1 MNLWNKNNEHG
12 AKACVLL
19 VYRSFGAQEW
29 GPWALR
35 SLASCRMPRYW
46 DRVLDLKAQSCA
58 VCHTWH
64 IAPSRV
70 LIVPSALSTLP
81 CCVRTIARGGGLYS
95 CYAACYTAI
104 RIQSRWGT
112 VFVLRCLLHCYT
124 YRRWGTVFVL
134 RSFVY
139 SCWGT
144 DVLMLRCWGT
154 VLLLPAST
162 YIRWWL
168 RCMSGKRITI

>member
-19 VYRSFGAQEW
+19 VYRSLGAQEW

-104 RIQSRWGT
+104 RT
-112 VFVLRCLLHCYT
+112 VARGGGL
-124 YRRWGTVFVL
+124 
-134 RSFVY
+134 Y
-139 SCWGT
+139 SCYAPSYTVVGG
-144 DVLMLRCWGT
+144 LMYLCYAAGGLYFCYPHPRIYDDDSVAWAGKG
-154 VLLLPAST
+154 LLYNVAF
-162 YIRWWL
+162 IV
-168 RCMSGKRITI
+168 IN